1 MNNNKDTYFLKI
13 RPLSISDYE
22 TVIEWSRHE
31 NFCLANQWELNRE
44 PDEVYSWWH
53 KCVNNTANN
62 FIRMGIDIEGNLIGY
77 TDLANIT
84 NNSAELG
91 ICEQLKGKQTSRIPH
106 FEVLEYRSY
115 GYV

>member
-22 TVIEWSRHE
+22 TVLEWSRHE

-62 FIRMGIDIEGNLIGY
+62 FIR
-77 TDLANIT
+77 
-84 NNSAELG
+84 
-91 ICEQLKGKQTSRIPH
+91 
-106 FEVLEYRSY
+106 
-115 GYV
+115 